1 MQKRLWNI
9 VKLLFVVGLIYFLYI
24 RLDNPARLWQQL
36 VESNKTLLLAAL
48 LCYAL
53 AVATGAVKWGILL
66 RSVGIPITPRQLF
79 TYQWIAEFFNN
90 FLPGQ
95 MGGDVMRGV
104 ALASDT
110 QRRADAAASVLID
123 RFIGLMIFTTA
134 ATIGS
139 IGVLLWGRPNRS
151 PFIGDQRFYMQL
163 VALGSAALTLMLL
176 TLIAGLL
183 SRRIKRWIDNILSA
197 LPLLARLSPMW
208 QKIAT
213 SFNAH
218 RAQASALLRSAS
230 GSALIVLLTSLTL
243 WLIAQAIQPG
253 SVSFLELFVINPMIV
268 FVLIVPLSPGGIG
281 VRQGALA
288 VLFWLIG
295 ASYDLGVAV
304 ALVQQLITYLV
315 GIPGGLL
322 WLRRSK

>member
-1 MQKRLWNI
+1 
-9 VKLLFVVGLIYFLYI
+9 
-24 RLDNPARLWQQL
+24 
-36 VESNKTLLLAAL
+36 
-48 LCYAL
+48 
-53 AVATGAVKWGILL
+53 
-66 RSVGIPITPRQLF
+66 
-79 TYQWIAEFFNN
+79 
-90 FLPGQ
+90 